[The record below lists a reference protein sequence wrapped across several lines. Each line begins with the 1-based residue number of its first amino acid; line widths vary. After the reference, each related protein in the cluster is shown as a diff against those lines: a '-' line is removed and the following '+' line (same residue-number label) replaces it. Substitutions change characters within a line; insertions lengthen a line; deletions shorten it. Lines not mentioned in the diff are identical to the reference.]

1 MKYELLNCLKNNYE
15 EYISNSSLKVIY
27 SPDKKSSLL
36 LNIIYFK
43 DFYANKV
50 KESFKLEKLS
60 YIGKLK
66 VYNDVFQTLGV
77 YLYDHLELQLED
89 YQFINSKVF
98 SLINDYKKN
107 LKLTLNSNDRL
118 TAIKILSSLDELDKL
133 TSFIESNYIFKK
145 I

>member
-98 SLINDYKKN
+98 SLINDYKK
-107 LKLTLNSNDRL
+107 
-118 TAIKILSSLDELDKL
+118 I
-133 TSFIESNYIFKK
+133 
-145 I
+145 